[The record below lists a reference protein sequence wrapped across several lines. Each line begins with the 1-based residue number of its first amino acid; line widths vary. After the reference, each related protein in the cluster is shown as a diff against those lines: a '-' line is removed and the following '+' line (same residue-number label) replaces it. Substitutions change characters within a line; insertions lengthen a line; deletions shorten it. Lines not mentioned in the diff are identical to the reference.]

1 MVVKINDQC
10 TDPGYCD
17 QSEAQPV
24 NTGYGKEVHIDLC
37 AGSGVTEQFF
47 GAVGPGVLTGLAQL
61 LPDCSALDNGP
72 YGSGLG
78 SLDGSSS
85 ASSSSSSISIDD
97 SSTLPGIKS
106 SSGSTGHSSVKAE
119 SESSSSS
126 NTDTFSKSRIEPLD
140 PATESSGSGNWSLSG
155 VWMGK
160 QKVSTGH
167 DGKKAGDQ
175 FVGGASN
182 AGSNGGSGDGGV
194 VSSSSPVSLPP
205 SPTPTTLVA
214 VVSSSTAP
222 APANPSVTVDTDED
236 EDCDSEDFDEL

>member
-17 QSEAQPV
+17 QTEAHPV
-24 NTGYGKEVHIDLC
+24 NTGYGKEVHVDLC
-37 AGSGVTEQFF
+37 ASSGVTEQFF

-61 LPDCSALDNGP
+61 LPDCSALDDGP

-85 ASSSSSSISIDD
+85 ASSSSSSITVGD
-97 SSTLPGIKS
+97 SSLSGIKS
-106 SSGSTGHSSVKAE
+106 SSKSG

-126 NTDTFSKSRIEPLD
+126 NTDTSSKSRIEPLD
-140 PATESSGSGNWSLSG
+140 SASESSGSGNWSLSG
-155 VWMGK
+155 VWMGN
-160 QKVSTGH
+160 QKLSTGH
-167 DGKKAGDQ
+167 DGQKAGAQ
-175 FVGGASN
+175 VVGGASN
-182 AGSNGGSGDGGV
+182 AGSNGGSNDGGV
-194 VSSSSPVSLPP
+194 ESSSSSVSLPP
-205 SPTPTTLVA
+205 SPTPTTLVS

-222 APANPSVTVDTDED
+222 APANSSVTVDTDED

>member
-10 TDPGYCD
+10 TDLGYCD
-17 QSEAQPV
+17 QTEAHPV

-72 YGSGLG
+72 FGSGLG

-85 ASSSSSSISIDD
+85 ASSSSSSITISD
-97 SSTLPGIKS
+97 SSSLSSIKS
-106 SSGSTGHSSVKAE
+106 SSGSSGHSSSKSG

-126 NTDTFSKSRIEPLD
+126 NTDTSSKSRIEPLD
-140 PATESSGSGNWSLSG
+140 SASESSGSGNWSLSG
-155 VWMGK
+155 AWMGK
-160 QKVSTGH
+160 QELSTGH
-167 DGKKAGDQ
+167 DGQKAGAQ
-175 FVGGASN
+175 VVGGASN
-182 AGSNGGSGDGGV
+182 AGSNGGSNDGGV
-194 VSSSSPVSLPP
+194 ESSSSSVSLPP

-222 APANPSVTVDTDED
+222 APANSSVTVDTDEG